1 MTRCKMNSINYGV
14 NLYVWICP
22 TTKKIVVGCFDVVLV
37 DTIGDIQLLELNE
50 MALDL
55 TFHNTSLI

>member
-1 MTRCKMNSINYGV
+1 MARCKMGSINYGCQFV
-14 NLYVWICP
+14 CLDLSNHQ
-22 TTKKIVVGCFDVVLV
+22 KIVDGCFDVVLV
-37 DTIGDIQLLELNE
+37 DTFGDIKLLELNE